1 METQRHL
8 GMRVRIL
15 SQAIH
20 TAIDRKLTA
29 LGLTGQ
35 QSFVLRF
42 LSEHTGEPV
51 YARDIEKRFNLTHPT
66 VSGILQRL
74 EAKGFLA
81 SEPDA
86 ADRRCK
92 RVTMTPKAEECQK
105 EIERHIQ
112 AIERTMLAGM
122 TPEEAISF
130 GRLLDLAYE
139 NLSNE
144 MKKEEFS
151 V

>member
-1 METQRHL
+1 MEPPRHL

-35 QSFVLRF
+35 QSFVLRY
-42 LSEHTGEPV
+42 LSEHKDDPV

-81 SEPDA
+81 SEPDS

-92 RVTMTPKAEECQK
+92 RVNLTPKAEECQK
-105 EIERHIQ
+105 EIALHIQ
-112 AIERTMLAGM
+112 SLERTMMRGM
-122 TPEEAISF
+122 TPDEAENF
-130 GRLLDLAYE
+130 MRLLELAYE
-139 NLSNE
+139 NLNTE
-144 MKKEEFS
+144 MKKEESS

>member
-8 GMRVRIL
+8 GMRVRFL

>member
-15 SQAIH
+15 SQTIH

-81 SEPDA
+81 SEPDV

-112 AIERTMLAGM
+112 ALERTMVAGM
-122 TPEEAISF
+122 TPEEAIIF

-144 MKKEEFS
+144 MKKEES
-151 V
+151 SL

>member
-8 GMRVRIL
+8 GMRVRFL

-42 LSEHTGEPV
+42 LSEHTGKPV

>member
-15 SQAIH
+15 SQTIH

-29 LGLTGQ
+29 LDLTGQ

-112 AIERTMLAGM
+112 AIERTMVADM

>member
-1 METQRHL
+1 MEPPRHL

-15 SQAIH
+15 SQTIH

-35 QSFVLRF
+35 QSFVLRY
-42 LSEHTGEPV
+42 LSEHKDEPV

-66 VSGILQRL
+66 VSGIIQRL

-81 SEPDA
+81 SEPESS
-86 ADRRCK
+86 DRRCK
-92 RVTMTPKAEECQK
+92 RVNLTPKAEECQK
-105 EIERHIQ
+105 EIAQHIQ
-112 AIERTMLAGM
+112 SLERTMVRGM
-122 TPEEAISF
+122 TDDEVLAF
-130 GRLLDLAYE
+130 HRLLDLAYQ
-139 NLSNE
+139 NLSEE
-144 MKKEEFS
+144 MKKEESS

>member
-15 SQAIH
+15 SQTIH

-74 EAKGFLA
+74 ETKGFLM
-81 SEPDA
+81 SETESS
-86 ADRRCK
+86 DRRCK

-112 AIERTMLAGM
+112 ALERTMVAGM

-130 GRLLDLAYE
+130 VRLLDLAYE